1 MFDSLHRLTCV
12 MEFNVARNTSRLRI
26 HWYFPSYSLLFVLLF
41 YDVLF
46 CDEQP
51 LHWAAKHGNIP
62 MLKRLLEFGASE
74 PYKRMVKERAKSMAA
89 QALSAGEKNGS
100 RSPKKIQLDANQPSG
115 GEQGTAE
122 DKDGEP
128 KEEAGGD
135 SGASGNDPSGEGE
148 KNAISATGSKVPG
161 LNDVLAAAHEDGEE
175 DDVEKLLETS
185 GKHKHTIS
193 SPRPY

>member
-1 MFDSLHRLTCV
+1 
-12 MEFNVARNTSRLRI
+12 MEFQVARNISLSFVSI
-26 HWYFPSYSLLFVLLF
+26 DISFLLLLPFICDLSLLLQ
-41 YDVLF
+41 
-46 CDEQP
+46 QP

-74 PYKRMVKERAKSMAA
+74 PYKRMVNERAKSMAA
-89 QALSAGEKNGS
+89 QALLAGEKNGS
-100 RSPKKIQLDANQPSG
+100 RSPKKTQLDANQSSG

-148 KNAISATGSKVPG
+148 KNAMSATGSKVPG

-185 GKHKHTIS
+185 GKYSISTHTSIDM
-193 SPRPY
+193 